1 MVKLNSMYCS
11 SQKYT
16 LKIGE
21 LSGTRD
27 EAGKN
32 SQLDGRQRITQR
44 KSGKNELKKRND
56 VDAK

>member
-1 MVKLNSMYCS
+1 MYCS

-21 LSGTRD
+21 LSGTQD

-32 SQLDGRQRITQR
+32 SQLDGRQRITQS